1 VFGPSFVV
9 QVDGMDV
16 LAVKEAGLWAADYI
30 RSGKGP
36 LVMECATYR
45 YHGHSMSDPGTRC
58 DAFLLKS
65 IHICFQL
72 TVLFLRKKTV
82 LQYSKPLLS
91 IAFGYISLANEFAV
105 MGITIL

>member
-1 VFGPSFVV
+1 VGRFYCYFF

-16 LAVKEAGLWAADYI
+16 LAVKEAGLWAVDYI

-58 DAFLLKS
+58 GSIMLKS
-65 IHICFQL
+65 IRMCFH
-72 TVLFLRKKTV
+72 
-82 LQYSKPLLS
+82 
-91 IAFGYISLANEFAV
+91 
-105 MGITIL
+105 